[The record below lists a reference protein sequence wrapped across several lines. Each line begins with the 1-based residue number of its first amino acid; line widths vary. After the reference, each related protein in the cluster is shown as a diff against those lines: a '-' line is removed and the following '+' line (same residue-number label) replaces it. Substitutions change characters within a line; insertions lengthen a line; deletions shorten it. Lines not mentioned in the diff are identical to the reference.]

1 MITLIPQS
9 NQLDA
14 KLEAFEP
21 FITFSMSRKNYEIR
35 IAETGAE
42 VRAAMR
48 LRHQVFYEEMLGK
61 QKSSGLDADPF
72 DFICDHLIIRRI
84 DTGETIGTYRLN
96 PSSRNRRFYAA
107 GEFWIANIQKLPGI
121 KLEVGR
127 ACIHAEHRNGLV
139 ITLLWKGMME
149 YFRRSGA
156 SWLFGCSSLA
166 TTDSREAVNA
176 YRRLAPGHLSPKE
189 TRVFPLPGKGV
200 PHFNHFLKMEKGA
213 HAEIEKSSEIEKRS
227 ALLLAYLRAGAKI
240 CGKPVLDRM
249 FRCVDFFTLLDS
261 RDLSDSYEKKFFSA
275 KPLGVADAGEGNHE
289 GSRGAAELA
298 EKEKIFYS
306 KQNAA
311 FTPVE

>member
-1 MITLIPQS
+1 MITLTPPS
-9 NQLDA
+9 GKLEA
-14 KLEAFEP
+14 KLWAFEP
-21 FITFSMSRKNYEIR
+21 FINFSMTRKNYETR
-35 IAETGAE
+35 IAETGDE
-42 VRAAMR
+42 VLGAMR
-48 LRHQVFYEEMLGK
+48 LRHQVFYKEMLGK
-61 QKSSGLDADPF
+61 QKPSGLDADPF
-72 DFICDHLIIRRI
+72 DFICDHLIIRRV

-127 ACIHAEHRNGLV
+127 ACIHPEHRNGLV

-166 TTDSREAVNA
+166 TTDSREAVDA

-200 PHFNHFLKMEKGA
+200 PHFNHFLKLKNR
-213 HAEIEKSSEIEKRS
+213 AEVAVEPSSEIEKRS

-249 FRCVDFFTLLDS
+249 FRCVDFFTLLDA

-275 KPLGVADAGEGNHE
+275 KPLGVTEAEEVAGADARRRVQLN
-289 GSRGAAELA
+289 
-298 EKEKIFYS
+298 
-306 KQNAA
+306 
-311 FTPVE
+311 PVAP

>member
-1 MITLIPQS
+1 MLTLLPQ
-9 NQLDA
+9 NN
-14 KLEAFEP
+14 KLNARFETFEP
-21 FITFSMSRKNYEIR
+21 FITFSMARKNYEIR
-35 IAETGAE
+35 IAETGDE
-42 VRAAMR
+42 VRDAMR

-72 DFICDHLIIRRI
+72 DFICDHLIIRRV

-96 PSSRNRRFYAA
+96 PSSRNHRFYAA
-107 GEFWIANIQKLPGI
+107 QEFWIFNIQKLPGI

-127 ACIHAEHRNGLV
+127 ACIHPEHRNGLV

-176 YRRLAPGHLSPKE
+176 YRRLAPGHLSPKT

-200 PHFNHFLKMEKGA
+200 PHFNRILKTESPA
-213 HAEIEKSSEIEKRS
+213 SPSHPESSEIEKRS

-249 FRCVDFFTLLDS
+249 FRCVDFFTLLDA
-261 RDLSDSYEKKFFSA
+261 RDLSESYEKKFFSA
-275 KPLGVADAGEGNHE
+275 KPLGVSEASEVP
-289 GSRGAAELA
+289 
-298 EKEKIFYS
+298 
-306 KQNAA
+306 
-311 FTPVE
+311 T